1 MKSYSTSLM
10 TNTYNVHT
18 HIYTLIHTYTHTL
31 IHSYTHTLIHAYTH
45 TLIQSLTHIYS
56 VRENYNNIILHVCL
70 YMYIG
75 GRSFRAHCT
84 SDLMSLSLSPTLR
97 TVSETCHAI
106 LFYLHR
112 GREGGREREGE
123 REYHLCRCNYM
134 YVSLE
139 T

>member
-1 MKSYSTSLM
+1 MAVFYRVSMKSYSTSLM

-31 IHSYTHTLIHAYTH
+31 IHSYTHTLIHTYTHTLIHTYTHTLIHTYTHTLIHSYTHTHIHSYTH

-84 SDLMSLSLSPTLR
+84 SDLMSLSLSHSQDC
-97 TVSETCHAI
+97 V
-106 LFYLHR
+106 
-112 GREGGREREGE
+112 
-123 REYHLCRCNYM
+123 
-134 YVSLE
+134 
-139 T
+139 